1 MHFDLENSRSVPEIA
16 QRLRRLPT
24 ESTPPV
30 RWKEFKRRQLL
41 RRARAQTAQRRQFA
55 LVAALAVMMV
65 GALALWKY
73 MPPLQGTLAQRMAVA
88 SLPQHPVPLA
98 WDEAGPRPPTGDEA
112 GSRSLASERWLAAQP
127 AEPVIVR
134 VGTRAEVT
142 NLEDRIA
149 WVDDTLTAM
158 RAKGGEA
165 DRARALQ
172 YERDRLI
179 NSLAQVRY
187 AETLA
192 ADLP

>member
-1 MHFDLENSRSVPEIA
+1 MHFDLEDSLSVPEIA
-16 QRLRRLPT
+16 QKLRHLPT
-24 ESTPPV
+24 ESAPPIAW
-30 RWKEFKRRQLL
+30 REFKRRQLL
-41 RRARAQTAQRRQFA
+41 RRARARSTQRRQFA
-55 LVAALAVMMV
+55 LVAAVGLVMV
-65 GALALWKY
+65 GATALWRHL
-73 MPPLQGTLAQRMAVA
+73 PPMQDPLAERLPLAALPMAHRTV
-88 SLPQHPVPLA
+88 PVA
-98 WDEAGPRPPTGDEA
+98 WDEAA
-112 GSRSLASERWLAAQP
+112 ARSVASERWLAEQP

-134 VGTRAEVT
+134 VGTRAAVT

-149 WVDDTLTAM
+149 WVDDTLTSM
-158 RAKGGEA
+158 RANGGEA